1 MYRNFQ
7 KYERSFSFEVRI
19 NKFWILEWKHLLQQ
33 WNQLK
38 TSFFKS
44 LVKMQITKTKLLSLF
59 TNFNP
64 CHTFVKL
71 FIFLVATYLQPLNL
85 NASLSW
91 MSLIFFS
98 IAQDKVSFES
108 RLPVLPLHS
117 FDDVGFILLETL
129 LFFSLRVTLLG
140 MCIFCFCSICSC
152 VEGDT

>member
-1 MYRNFQ
+1 MN
-7 KYERSFSFEVRI
+7 SVR
-19 NKFWILEWKHLLQQ
+19 
-33 WNQLK
+33 K
-38 TSFFKS
+38 TFITTIKSVENIIFKS

-91 MSLIFFS
+91 MSHIFFT

-108 RLPVLPLHS
+108 RLPVHLYIALMTQDS
-117 FDDVGFILLETL
+117 FCLRH
-129 LFFSLRVTLLG
+129 FFFLSLRVTLLG
-140 MCIFCFCSICSC
+140 MCTFCFCSICSC
-152 VEGDT
+152 MEGDT